1 LIISSYHIDSCCV
14 KVKALL
20 HHHSFQVFHPQRLP
34 SGSKYPPWKDIQVN
48 SSSLTKPTHLTSP
61 EYLLDNG
68 WLPEPVIRIG
78 IRRQLA
84 DRCRLIQTESLASA
98 YERKQQYVDALRQR
112 PIAIN
117 TADANTQH
125 YEVGTAVLQAC
136 LGPRMKYSS
145 CLYPT
150 GKETL
155 AQAEIAM
162 LDSYVEKAGLEDG
175 MRVLDLGC
183 GWGSLS
189 LYLAERFPK
198 CSITAFSN
206 SRTQRA
212 YIEGEAEK
220 KGLKNLEVVTG
231 DVVTHEFEEGVY
243 DRVLS
248 IELFEHMKN
257 YKLLMAKVARAL
269 KPGGKLF
276 VHIFAHKESPYDFED
291 GWMSTH
297 FFTGGTMPS
306 ADLLHFF
313 QEDLTLQKQ
322 WWVSGKHYAQT
333 CEDWLSKMNRSRK
346 EIWPGLEETYGN
358 EKAAMWFR
366 RWQVFY
372 LACAELFAY
381 EGGDTWGVCHYLF
394 EKKGLADGKGA

>member
-1 LIISSYHIDSCCV
+1 MCPPLPE
-14 KVKALL
+14 L
-20 HHHSFQVFHPQRLP
+20 HVSHA
-34 SGSKYPPWKDIQVN
+34 
-48 SSSLTKPTHLTSP
+48 P

-68 WLPEPVIRIG
+68 WLPESVIRVG

-84 DRCRLIQTESLASA
+84 ERCRLIKAESLASA
-98 YERKQQYVDALRQR
+98 YARKQQYVEALRQR

-117 TADANTQH
+117 TADANVQH
-125 YEVGTAVLQAC
+125 YEVGTSVLQAC
-136 LGPRMKYSS
+136 LGPRMKYSC
-145 CLYPT
+145 CLYLT

-162 LDSYVEKAGLEDG
+162 LDSYVSKAELEDG
-175 MRVLDLGC
+175 MKILDLGC

-206 SRTQRA
+206 SRTQRI
-212 YIEGEAEK
+212 YIEAEAKK
-220 KGLKNLEVVTG
+220 KGLTNLEVVTG
-231 DVVTHEFEEGVY
+231 DVVTHEFEAAVY

-269 KPGGKLF
+269 KTDGKLF

-313 QEDLTLQKQ
+313 QENLTLQKQ
-322 WWVSGKHYAQT
+322 WWVSGKHYAHT

-346 EIWPGLEETYGN
+346 EIWPGLEETYGK

-394 EKKGLADGKGA
+394 EKRSLEDRKGA